1 MDLNFD
7 EIDKTIKSDEAIIDF
22 SSLYND
28 CLIDLSEEMP
38 RPEIILSIGNYNYK
52 GEYYPNP
59 IMTAGE
65 FSAIIAQSKAKKS
78 FLKSAFL
85 GAYIGGNAN
94 VLFPNIKSH
103 RGEENYTVLD
113 FDTEQ
118 GKYYTQRTFRRVQE
132 MAGGIYENYKG
143 FATRHLSSDN
153 RLRLIDYVLSNQAT
167 LFKNPVKLVAIDGIA
182 DLVENTN
189 DILMSKEASDYVM
202 RWTYEYNLHI
212 TTVIHKSPQ
221 TGKPLGHLGTFVLKK
236 AETVIELDINEDGS
250 VKVTNPYS
258 RGYKFDEFNFD
269 INKDALPYLIEN
281 F

>member
-202 RWTYEYNLHI
+202 RWTYEFNLHI

>member
-1 MDLNFD
+1 MNLDFNELDN
-7 EIDKTIKSDEAIIDF
+7 TIKSDEQIIDF
-22 SSLYND
+22 SVLFND

-38 RPEIILSIGNYNYK
+38 KPEIVLSIGNYEYK

-85 GAYIGGNAN
+85 GAYIGGNATN
-94 VLFPNIKSH
+94 LFPNIKSH
-103 RGEENYTVLD
+103 RGNENFTVLD

-118 GKYYTQRTFRRVQE
+118 GKYYTQITFRRVQE
-132 MAGGIYENYKG
+132 IAGGIYENYKG

-153 RLRLIDYVLSNQAT
+153 RLRLIDYVLINQAT
-167 LFKNPVKLVAIDGIA
+167 LFQNPVKLVAIDGIA

-189 DILMSKEASDYVM
+189 DILMSKEASDFVM
-202 RWTYEYNLHI
+202 KWTYEHNIHI

-236 AETVIELDINEDGS
+236 AETVIELDVNEDGS

-258 RGYKFDEFNFD
+258 RGHRFDEFNFD
-269 INKDALPYLIEN
+269 INKEALPYLIEN

>member
-153 RLRLIDYVLSNQAT
+153 RLKLIDYVLSNQAT

-236 AETVIELDINEDGS
+236 AETVIELDVNEDGS